1 MNWLSLIFLALR
13 YLPEIIKVVAAIV
26 ALINGL
32 KDKREAKIE
41 MRKLRHNVHVAKESK
56 DFSGLEAQLADLK
69 KKCESC

>member
-41 MRKLRHNVHVAKESK
+41 MRKLRHNVQVAKESK
-56 DFSGLEAQLADLK
+56 DFSGLESQLADLK